1 MFVRFRGKTKV
12 MYFKKS
18 DTTHEVR
25 AGGLISL
32 NDSGSVCPPKND
44 STDRVIG
51 VCQVNDTLTDSAF
64 NSTEGQ
70 GGSCPVGFVPVEV
83 PVENAVE
90 WLIDVDSDG
99 GAADTD
105 IGKYCAID
113 TAGGASVTAGDSA
126 GMRVD
131 ISDTGCPQ
139 VFVTGRESATR
150 IRGVLT
156 HTAWLRTFDSL
167 DTGR

>member
-1 MFVRFRGKTKV
+1 MSFVRYRGKTKI

-25 AGGLISL
+25 AGGLVSM

-44 STDRVIG
+44 TTDRIVG
-51 VCQVNDTLTDSAF
+51 VCQANDTITDTAF
-64 NSTEGQ
+64 NVDNVNPT
-70 GGSCPVGFVPVEV
+70 PGFVPVEV

-99 GAADTD
+99 GALDTD
-105 IGKYCAID
+105 IGRYVGMD
-113 TAGGASVTAGDSA
+113 TTGGASVTAGDSA

-131 ISDTGCPQ
+131 ISDTSR
-139 VFVTGRESATR
+139 FILVTGRQSGTR
-150 IRGVLT
+150 IIGVLANT
-156 HTAWLRTFDSL
+156 IWCRPTTDTAI
-167 DTGR
+167 GI